1 MQECFCPYASP
12 RHFHFHGAMAL
23 PWVAVFHLMVTDA
36 NSSPSLVSSW
46 QRLGKTL
53 KEHSAWDFISKG
65 KGADESKR
73 KKRTPF
79 PVTWLDGRR

>member
-1 MQECFCPYASP
+1 
-12 RHFHFHGAMAL
+12 MAL

-46 QRLGKTL
+46 QRVRKTL
-53 KEHSAWDFISKG
+53 KEHSAWEFLSKVLG
-65 KGADESKR
+65 VDESKR

-79 PVTWLDGRR
+79 LETWLD